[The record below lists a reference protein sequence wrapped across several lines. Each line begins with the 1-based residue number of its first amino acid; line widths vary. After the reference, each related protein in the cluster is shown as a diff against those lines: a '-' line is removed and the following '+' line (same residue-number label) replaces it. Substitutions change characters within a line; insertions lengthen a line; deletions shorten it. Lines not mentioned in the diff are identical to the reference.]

1 MNRSLIVAVVAVATG
16 AAAAPWVVGWRTE
29 QLVRARVAQVEADRD
44 ARIRLRI
51 DSYERGWRGATAR
64 ISVVDR
70 DGAPLVTLPAAIRH
84 WPFAAGGPADWVAVP
99 ELGQKVRDALGPWGA
114 KLPEFT
120 TRTRL
125 SWGGDALTQIESQA
139 FKRRVPEVAGGTLE
153 IAAVAGTVDWR
164 RDGALTYDLVLPVL
178 RVERQPIGRA
188 DAPDVM
194 EFRDAA
200 LKGEGS
206 LGTVERRWNQK
217 GSLGAASV
225 SLTEAGAT
233 ILTATNPVST
243 FASRDEGEHVGM
255 QFTLAASA
263 LAAKHTLQN
272 LSDAAIEFSFDARH
286 LAKEPLAR
294 FMDEAARMTD
304 GDAAVTAP
312 PRPGRAPA
320 TRAPS
325 AELFEDLLRGSP
337 AADIRFGLKA
347 REGRVE
353 IRIALTFDGQGY
365 DPKGGNAGALDRLDA
380 EINARATTSLVV
392 SGTRAGAKAA
402 AGLVSPPGG
411 AASPYPLPEALPPDP
426 DAAARRQLEQAA
438 AQGWIRIEGDE
449 VATTLLWRD
458 GRLRINGQDM
468 NELRDLARGLTA
480 R

>member
-1 MNRSLIVAVVAVATG
+1 MKRTLIVAAVTIAVAVAV
-16 AAAAPWVVGWRTE
+16 APWFFGWRTE
-29 QLVRARVAQVEADRD
+29 QLVRARVAQVEADKD

-51 DSYERGWRGATAR
+51 DSYERGWRGASAR

-114 KLPEFT
+114 KLPELT

-125 SWGGDALTQIESQA
+125 SWAGDAATRIESPE
-139 FKRRVPEVAGGTLE
+139 FRRRVPEVAGGTLDV
-153 IAAVAGTVDWR
+153 AAVAGTVDWR
-164 RDGALTYDLVLPVL
+164 RDGALTYDLALPVL

-194 EFRDAA
+194 EFRDAV
-200 LKGEGS
+200 LKGEGF
-206 LGTVERRWNQK
+206 LGAPERRWSQK

-225 SLTEAGAT
+225 SLTEAGT
-233 ILTATNPVST
+233 KILTAANPLST
-243 FASRDEGEHVGM
+243 FATRDEGQHVGV
-255 QFTLAASA
+255 QFTLSASA
-263 LAAKHTLQN
+263 VGAKHTLQN
-272 LSDAAIEFSFDARH
+272 LSDAAIEFTFDARH
-286 LAKEPLAR
+286 LAKEPLSR
-294 FMDEAARMTD
+294 LMDEAAKATD
-304 GDAAVTAP
+304 RDASVRVPA
-312 PRPGRAPA
+312 RPGRAPA
-320 TRAPS
+320 ARAPS

-337 AADIRFGLKA
+337 GADIRFAVKA

-353 IRIALTFDGQGY
+353 IRLALAFDGQGY
-365 DPKGGNAGALDRLDA
+365 DPKRSNASALDRLDA
-380 EINARATTSLVV
+380 EINARATTSLVL

-411 AASPYPLPEALPPDP
+411 AGNAYALPDVPPPDP

-449 VATTLLWRD
+449 VAATVIWRD
-458 GRLRINGQDM
+458 GRLKVNGQDM